1 MNFLAIGLGYQ
12 ELLIIL
18 VILLLLFGGSRL
30 PQLASG
36 LGKSIKSFKRGM
48 DDGSDDDEE
57 AEETRRRE
65 SLRAASTL
73 EEDRLA
79 SSNKATLNRPRT

>member
-1 MNFLAIGLGYQ
+1 MNHMALGYQ

-36 LGKSIKSFKRGM
+36 LGKSIRSFKRGM
-48 DDGSDDDEE
+48 DDGSSEDEL
-57 AEETRRRE
+57 EEPRRRD
-65 SLRAASTL
+65 SLRAGSSASSI
-73 EEDRLA
+73 EEDRIA
-79 SSNKATLNRPRT
+79 SNKATLNRPQ

>member
-1 MNFLAIGLGYQ
+1 MNVLAIGLGYQ

-48 DDGSDDDEE
+48 NEGADDDEDPD
-57 AEETRRRE
+57 ETRRRE
-65 SLRAASTL
+65 SLRAGSTL

-79 SSNKATLNRPRT
+79 SNKAGLNRPRT